1 MINMIL
7 LVISVISLISVCMIA
22 GSLYH
27 LVDVIEEKID
37 DMSMLECR
45 IARILPDT
53 SDSVHVDLFD
63 DDDDVLIYGQ
73 SFDPND

>member
-1 MINMIL
+1 MFNMIL
-7 LVISVISLISVCMIA
+7 LVICVVSLISVCMIA

-45 IARILPDT
+45 IARLLPDT
-53 SDSVHVDLFD
+53 PDSVHADLFGD
-63 DDDDVLIYGQ
+63 DTD
-73 SFDPND
+73 